1 MMETMKL
8 LGNIIIC
15 DDTAGQVGIIDSE
28 TMEKIKQIKL
38 PFENFFLKSSYKDER
53 TKTLLLAFDNR

>member
-15 DDTAGQVGIIDSE
+15 DDTAGQVGIIDSA

>member
-1 MMETMKL
+1 METMKL